1 MRTFRKPSKDNLRLT
16 AGKERKN
23 MENKILVETSA
34 RHIHLTQEAVEALFG
49 AGHTLTKKKDLSQ
62 PGQFA
67 CEEKVTVV
75 NKCVDK
81 RTGAEVEK
89 TLTMSVLGPVRPET
103 QVEVSFTDART
114 LGVSA
119 PVRESGDVA
128 GTPGAKLVGPAGEY
142 VIDHGIIVAKRHI
155 HLTPENA
162 ADLGVENGQIV
173 KVLVDTGA
181 GRKTVFDDVVI
192 RVKSSFA
199 PAMHIDTDE
208 CIPEEG
214 KWIQAKEISDISA
227 YTHGVGW
234 CAPQQGACK
243 LSLNVKNGI
252 IEEALVETIGCSGMT
267 HSAAMAAEILPG
279 KTILE
284 ALNTDLVC
292 DAINTA
298 MRELFLQIVYG
309 RSQSAFSENG
319 LVVGAGMED
328 LGKGARSMVGTMYG
342 TKAKGVRYLEMTE
355 GYCTRMA
362 LDENDQV
369 IGYEFVSL
377 GKMTDMIKKGTEPN
391 EAYEKAKGTYGRFKP
406 EDGAVK
412 YIDPRKE

>member
-81 RTGAEVEK
+81 RTGAEVER

-181 GRKTVFDDVVI
+181 GRKTMFDDVVI

-208 CIPEEG
+208 CN
-214 KWIQAKEISDISA
+214 A
-227 YTHGVGW
+227 
-234 CAPQQGACK
+234 
-243 LSLNVKNGI
+243 
-252 IEEALVETIGCSGMT
+252 
-267 HSAAMAAEILPG
+267 SAAFG
-279 KTILE
+279 
-284 ALNTDLVC
+284 V
-292 DAINTA
+292 
-298 MRELFLQIVYG
+298 VYG
-309 RSQSAFSENG
+309 E
-319 LVVGAGMED
+319 
-328 LGKGARSMVGTMYG
+328 
-342 TKAKGVRYLEMTE
+342 
-355 GYCTRMA
+355 
-362 LDENDQV
+362 
-369 IGYEFVSL
+369 I
-377 GKMTDMIKKGTEPN
+377 IK
-391 EAYEKAKGTYGRFKP
+391 
-406 EDGAVK
+406 
-412 YIDPRKE
+412 